1 MKSETLGLVGGIVG
15 GAIGLLGGA
24 VGTYFSIKN
33 TLGPRERAFVTKASV
48 ICWVFVTAFLVAMFL
63 LPSPQRF
70 LLWVPYG
77 ILLPIGIRVWN
88 RKQMAI
94 RKEES
99 GEG

>member
-1 MKSETLGLVGGIVG
+1 MKPETVGLVGGIVG

-24 VGTYFSIKN
+24 VGTYFSVRN
-33 TLGPRERAFVTKASV
+33 TLGPRERAFVIKASV

-70 LLWVPYG
+70 LLWVPYA

-88 RKQMAI
+88 RKQMRI